1 MSAWPPPGGKAVLRR
16 LLAIIGKEFIQIRRD
31 PPSLV
36 MVFVMPV
43 LMLLLFGY
51 AVNMDVDHIPMALWD
66 QDRSQAGRRL
76 AENLVQTGY
85 FDLAYR
91 VESGDELKALLD
103 GGRVR
108 AGLVI
113 PPGYARALRRGETAQ
128 AQLLVDGSDPLVA
141 RTALS
146 MAEIVGRY
154 RSQELQVAA
163 LAGQGT
169 AVPPGPAIDLRAR
182 AWYNPGLESI
192 KFNIPGL
199 IGLLM
204 QNITIM
210 LTAFALVRGPE
221 RGTLEQLMVTPVRSL
236 ELMVGKLVPYI
247 LIAFMDMGLAL
258 SIGIFWFKVPV
269 AGSIPL
275 LLGLTL
281 LFLIFALGLGMFF
294 STVARTQLQAM
305 QMTMLFILPSVLLS
319 GFVFPRA
326 SMPPVI
332 QYLGNL
338 IPLTYFLD
346 ILRGIMLKGV
356 GIEYLWGDVL
366 PLAGFGAG
374 IIALA
379 PWRFRKRVE

>member
-1 MSAWPPPGGKAVLRR
+1 MLRR
-16 LLAIIGKEFIQIRRD
+16 LLAIIGKEFIKIRRD

-51 AVNMDVDHIPMALWD
+51 AVNMDVDHIPMPLWD

-91 VESGDELKALLD
+91 VKSGDELKALLD

-113 PPGYARALRRGETAQ
+113 PPGYARALRRGGTAQ

-210 LTAFALVRGPE
+210 LTAFALVRERE

-379 PWRFRKRVE
+379 SWRFRKRVE

>member
-1 MSAWPPPGGKAVLRR
+1 
-16 LLAIIGKEFIQIRRD
+16 
-31 PPSLV
+31 
-36 MVFVMPV
+36 
-43 LMLLLFGY
+43 
-51 AVNMDVDHIPMALWD
+51 
-66 QDRSQAGRRL
+66 
-76 AENLVQTGY
+76 VQTGY

-113 PPGYARALRRGETAQ
+113 PPGYARALRRGEAAQ

-154 RSQELQVAA
+154 RSQELQVTA

-210 LTAFALVRGPE
+210 LTAFALVRERE

-236 ELMVGKLVPYI
+236 ELMVGKLIPYI
-247 LIAFMDMGLAL
+247 LIAFTDMGLAL

-366 PLAGFGAG
+366 PLAGFGVG

-379 PWRFRKRVE
+379 SWRFKKRMQ

>member
-1 MSAWPPPGGKAVLRR
+1 MLRR

-210 LTAFALVRGPE
+210 LTAFALVRERE

-236 ELMVGKLVPYI
+236 ELMVGKLIPYI
-247 LIAFMDMGLAL
+247 LVAFMDMGLAL

-281 LFLIFALGLGMFF
+281 LFLVFALGLGMFF

-332 QYLGNL
+332 RYLGNF

-379 PWRFRKRVE
+379 SWRFRKRVE